1 MLTHPHH
8 YTLALLK
15 HLLDKAD
22 HTLFPAPRL
31 LELRKEY
38 ALLAASHETSQT
50 KIEQTI
56 ARFGKEI
63 WPYQEA
69 LEELYRRYGKKKEES
84 LVREKLEAQLREKY
98 DHFLEGGGDLTD
110 FRHPDIETYFTPEEK
125 FQIGQAVLEAS
136 HTVFKEIASAC
147 NVEHKDE
154 CEGVISE
161 HKEKLERIE
170 KKLVFLKELADTSEK
185 WRPEIE
191 EKIRAF
197 EESFGYLT
205 KTFHEE
211 DIDGA
216 IDYYRGVIEEPE
228 YV

>member
-8 YTLALLK
+8 YTLSLLK

-22 HTLFPAPRL
+22 HTLFPMQRL
-31 LELRKEY
+31 QELRTEY
-38 ALLAASHETSQT
+38 ELLVNDHQT
-50 KIEQTI
+50 TQTQIEQTI

-69 LEELYRRYGKKKEES
+69 LEELYRRYGKKKEEA
-84 LVREKLEAQLREKY
+84 LVREKLETQLRVKY
-98 DHFLEGGGDLTD
+98 DRFLTGGGDLSD
-110 FRHPDIETYFTPEEK
+110 FRHPESETYFTPEEK
-125 FQIGQAVLEAS
+125 FQIGQAVVDAS
-136 HTVFKEIASAC
+136 HTVLKEIASAC
-147 NVEHKDE
+147 NVEHKEE

-161 HKEKLERIE
+161 HKEKLSRIE
-170 KKLVFLKELADTSEK
+170 KKLTFLKELADTSEK